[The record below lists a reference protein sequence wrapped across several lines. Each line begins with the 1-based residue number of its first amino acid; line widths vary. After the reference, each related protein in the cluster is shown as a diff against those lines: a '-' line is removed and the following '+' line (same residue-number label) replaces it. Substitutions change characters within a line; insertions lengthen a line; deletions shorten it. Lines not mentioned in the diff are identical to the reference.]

1 MAEAKNDVAVA
12 LGSKAKELMAGMKDR
27 IGREPDVADYAAAFG
42 PLLKKFETTF
52 ESNYAEEHCLEK
64 ARQRG
69 DEIFSLVGQ
78 DITSPAVLCEW
89 IKLNIETAPPA
100 KLRNALERAL
110 VMRKTIHRKH
120 AD

>member
-1 MAEAKNDVAVA
+1 MEIKNDVAVA
-12 LGSKAKELMAGMKDR
+12 LGAKAKDLMNGMKDR
-27 IGREPDVADYAAAFG
+27 VGRNPDTADFAAAFG
-42 PLLKKFETTF
+42 PLLKQFEKV
-52 ESNYAEEHCLEK
+52 EVDNKSEEHCLEK

-69 DEIFSLVGQ
+69 DVAFTLVGQ
-78 DITSPAVLCEW
+78 DLTSPAVLCEW

-110 VMRKTIHRKH
+110 VMREIKIRKH